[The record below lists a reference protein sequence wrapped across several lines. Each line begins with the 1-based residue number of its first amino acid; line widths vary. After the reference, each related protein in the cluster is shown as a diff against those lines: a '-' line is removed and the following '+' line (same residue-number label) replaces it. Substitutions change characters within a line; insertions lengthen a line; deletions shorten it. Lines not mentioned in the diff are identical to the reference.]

1 MARSLVTVATDG
13 FRDYVEL
20 PDGRTLNLG
29 SVSVLKLI
37 TSLVPSSSMC
47 KRALDTFLK
56 DGRTV
61 IEGDLGKLEKILAPK
76 RARWAHIGK
85 GLIPSLPRQGGD
97 MTQDQASTVE
107 ASFDG
112 LLSMFD
118 SLYQTPTPETLTAFQ
133 KGASEFAAL
142 VLASVGDVSK
152 ESEMEKQASLSPE
165 EWEKALKHDE
175 DMLEQIRKDLKT
187 LQSGGE
193 VKNLTLDGAK
203 GVEQGLEEVIK
214 NKKNL
219 LKKLKTASVETS
231 GDSETM
237 YKLAASE
244 VPLVNEGLVHL
255 VVAKVEAAL
264 KVVSS
269 SSKKGSDLAKG
280 DLHVIS
286 TRLDGIVKMASMED
300 PSLRSALLDLAGKAD
315 QVRSF
320 FA

>member
-142 VLASVGDVSK
+142 VIASVGDVSK

-165 EWEKALKHDE
+165 EWEKALK
-175 DMLEQIRKDLKT
+175 
-187 LQSGGE
+187 
-193 VKNLTLDGAK
+193 
-203 GVEQGLEEVIK
+203 
-214 NKKNL
+214 
-219 LKKLKTASVETS
+219 TASVETS
-231 GDSETM
+231 GDPESATM

>member
-1 MARSLVTVATDG
+1 
-13 FRDYVEL
+13 
-20 PDGRTLNLG
+20 
-29 SVSVLKLI
+29 
-37 TSLVPSSSMC
+37 
-47 KRALDTFLK
+47 
-56 DGRTV
+56 
-61 IEGDLGKLEKILAPK
+61 
-76 RARWAHIGK
+76 
-85 GLIPSLPRQGGD
+85 
-97 MTQDQASTVE
+97 
-107 ASFDG
+107 
-112 LLSMFD
+112 
-118 SLYQTPTPETLTAFQ
+118 
-133 KGASEFAAL
+133 
-142 VLASVGDVSK
+142 
-152 ESEMEKQASLSPE
+152 MEKQASLSPE